1 WTSLMR
7 REKGINMKS
16 LAIAMFVGLVSL
28 FTSGCGVYMAFTQP
42 PRVDTEALDA
52 GGMSRD
58 VVIERLGAPKSS
70 VKNVDGSRE
79 DTFEYYEGSSSGW
92 KIGRGIFHLAA
103 DFFTAALWEIVA
115 TPTEYGLRGDKITAQ
130 ANFDN
135 TDRLT
140 SFRVLGGDIKPLEK
154 KLTARPNAS
163 REASQSSMTP

>member
-1 WTSLMR
+1 MR
-7 REKGINMKS
+7 PEKGVTMKS
-16 LAIAMFVGLVSL
+16 LATALFVGIASL

-42 PRVDTEALDA
+42 PRVDTEALEA

-103 DFFTAALWEIVA
+103 DFFTVALWEVVA
-115 TPTEYGLRGDKITAQ
+115 TPTEYGLRGEKITAQ

-140 SFRVLGGDIKPLEK
+140 SFRVLGRDTKPLEK
-154 KLTARPNAS
+154 KLTAQPNAS
-163 REASQSSMTP
+163 